1 MSATIHQLLDLPTM
15 PSTAVGEKDI
25 LQHPPPRDRTAVHSM
40 NAAFIVRT
48 GGTDVVQYGKLPRPI
63 PAAGQVLIKVGAVAV
78 NPIDID
84 IRSGAIPMPLHFPY
98 VVGSDLA
105 GTVTML
111 GIGVRRFAEG
121 DRVWGSNQGLFGR
134 QGTFSEY
141 VAVDE
146 KWLYP
151 TPTAESDEEAAAG
164 AMVGITASLALFRT
178 ARLRHGEIVFVNGGS
193 GGIGSAVIQQ
203 AKAAGA
209 RVIATVGS
217 PSKQAFCQELQ
228 ADLVLDYRSPS
239 LDEEIREFAA
249 PFGGIDVWIE
259 TQREPTLKRTMGM
272 MAPRGRIVLIGGRK
286 AQPALPLEEFHA
298 KQLALLSVSMSD
310 ALPDVQRECA
320 MALNA
325 RYTYGAWRP
334 RIGMTFSLSQSAAAQ
349 QLQHTN
355 TFLKRGALVGKIVL
369 FPGR

>member
-1 MSATIHQLLDLPTM
+1 MSATIHQILELPTM
-15 PSTAVGEKDI
+15 PPTAVDGKDI
-25 LQHPPPRDRTAVHSM
+25 LQHPPPRDRAAVHSM

-48 GGTDVVQYGKLPRPI
+48 GGTDVVQYGKLSRPT
-63 PAAGQVLIKVGAVAV
+63 PAPGQVLVKVGAVAV

-84 IRSGAIPMPLHFPY
+84 VRSGALPMPLRFPY

-105 GTVTML
+105 GTVTMR
-111 GIGVRRFAEG
+111 GIGARRFAEG

-151 TPTAESDEEAAAG
+151 TPPGESDAEAAAG
-164 AMVGITASLALFRT
+164 AMVGITANLGLFRT
-178 ARLRHGEIVFVNGGS
+178 ARLRHGEVVFVNGGS
-193 GGIGSAVIQQ
+193 GGVGSAVIQQ

-217 PSKQAFCQELQ
+217 PWKQKFCQNLQ

-259 TQREPTLKRTMGM
+259 TQREPALERAMGM
-272 MAPRGRIVLIGGRK
+272 MALGGRIVLIAGRK
-286 AQPALPLEEFHA
+286 AHPALPLEESHA
-298 KQLALLSVSMSD
+298 RELALVGGSIRHM
-310 ALPDVQRECA
+310 LPDAQRECA

-325 RYTYGAWRP
+325 LYTSGAWRP
-334 RIGMTFSLSQSAAAQ
+334 HVGMTFSLSQAAAAQ
-349 QLQHTN
+349 QLQQTN
-355 TFLKRGALVGKIVL
+355 TFQKRGALVGKIVVI
-369 FPGR
+369 PDR